1 MLTHD
6 AREFL
11 LSRRVAHLATADV
24 QAVPHVVPVCFAL
37 AAATA
42 YVTIDAKPKS
52 GRLLRRLA
60 NLAAN
65 PACCLIADRYDEDW
79 TRLGWV
85 MLHGQ
90 ADILAAG
97 TEHAAAQD
105 LLRGRYPQYRAMALD
120 HLPVIALRIHRATQ
134 WGDLSPVP

>member
-1 MLTHD
+1 MLTPG

-11 LSRRVAHLATADV
+11 LARRVAHLATADA

-42 YVTIDAKPKS
+42 YITIDAKPKS
-52 GRLLRRLA
+52 GRPLRRLA

-65 PACCLIADRYDEDW
+65 PVCCLIADRYDEDW

-85 MLHGQ
+85 MLHGR
-90 ADILAAG
+90 ADILADGA
-97 TEHAAAQD
+97 EHDAAQE
-105 LLRGRYPQYRAMALD
+105 LLRARYPQYRAMALGA
-120 HLPVIALRIHRATQ
+120 LPVIALRIYRATQ
-134 WGDLSPVP
+134 WGDLSSDP

>member
-1 MLTHD
+1 MLTPD
-6 AREFL
+6 MRAFL
-11 LSRRVAHLATADV
+11 LSRRIAHLATANA

-42 YVTIDAKPKS
+42 YITIDAKPKS
-52 GRLLRRLA
+52 GRPMRRLA

-65 PACCLIADRYDEDW
+65 PACCLVADRYDEDW

-85 MLHGQ
+85 MLHGL

-97 TEHAAAQD
+97 AEHDTAQD
-105 LLRGRYPQYRAMALD
+105 LLRVRYPQYRAMALSP
-120 HLPVIALRIHRATQ
+120 LPVIALRIERATQ
-134 WGDLSPVP
+134 WGDLTPVA

>member
-1 MLTHD
+1 MLTPD
-6 AREFL
+6 MRAFL
-11 LSRRVAHLATADV
+11 LSRRIAHLATANA

-42 YVTIDAKPKS
+42 YITIDAKPKS
-52 GRLLRRLA
+52 GRKLRRLA

-85 MLHGQ
+85 MLHGL

-97 TEHAAAQD
+97 AEHDIAQD
-105 LLRGRYPQYRAMALD
+105 LLRARYPQYRAMSLAS
-120 HLPVIALRIHRATQ
+120 LPVIALRIERATQ
-134 WGDLSPVP
+134 WGDLTPAP